1 MRRAER
7 QGTCR
12 FRLTCVTRIFQ
23 KNVFTKFAHGSRL
36 AAGVA
41 KRSLARLAIGDG
53 CGTSSCCGS
62 PFPAIL
68 TVVALL
74 FSSPHW
80 RRQPKSRVPGH
91 DPRLQKEPKVLKT
104 RQEVDWAA
112 MLSCAAD
119 KQGAS
124 DGDGSRCFPIVIYNA
139 GCSGSGLQLQPKVER
154 ENDWRLRATAQA
166 DVSSSF
172 RFAALGMTRHI
183 PYRIERQLAFL
194 RLR

>member
-1 MRRAER
+1 VQISLDVRNENLSEKCIHQICACCRSGERARASQLE
-7 QGTCR
+7 T
-12 FRLTCVTRIFQ
+12 
-23 KNVFTKFAHGSRL
+23 
-36 AAGVA
+36 AA
-41 KRSLARLAIGDG
+41 
-53 CGTSSCCGS
+53 GTSSCCRS

-74 FSSPHW
+74 FSSPHG
-80 RRQPKSRVPGH
+80 RRQPRSRVPGH

-112 MLSCAAD
+112 MPSCVPTSKAPT
-119 KQGAS
+119 
-124 DGDGSRCFPIVIYNA
+124 DGDGSRCFPLVIYNA
-139 GCSGSGLQLQPKVER
+139 GCIGSGLQLQPRVER
-154 ENDWRLRATAQA
+154 EDDRRPRAAAQA

-183 PYRIERQLAFL
+183 PYRIERELAFL

>member
-1 MRRAER
+1 MEA
-7 QGTCR
+7 
-12 FRLTCVTRIFQ
+12 
-23 KNVFTKFAHGSRL
+23 GSLPEWRTVARPSQL
-36 AAGVA
+36 ETAA
-41 KRSLARLAIGDG
+41 
-53 CGTSSCCGS
+53 GTSSCCRS

-68 TVVALL
+68 TVVASL
-74 FSSPHW
+74 FSSPHR

-91 DPRLQKEPKVLKT
+91 DPRLQNEPKVLKT

-154 ENDWRLRATAQA
+154 ENGRRPRATAQA

-183 PYRIERQLAFL
+183 PYRIERELAFL